1 METGKVVVERGGG
14 KSTANHCYSKY
25 PFKFIIPNKVG
36 PPQTDAVWIYTI
48 TYGGGIV
55 SGDSIKCDNSVGDG
69 CTTVLT
75 TQASTK
81 VYKSVESKCS
91 EQVPEARIGSDALLA
106 VIPDPVTCFSTAKY
120 SQTQVFK
127 VFPSSSLLI
136 VDWITSGRY
145 GRGEKWDFELYK
157 STNNI
162 FLEADEPLFLDTI
175 LLEQGR
181 YSSIAERMQDYQV
194 IAMVILLGPK
204 LKFIQDQIQEN
215 VKNLM
220 SQQLRIPS
228 GSSGR
233 YGDID
238 DNPFFTRPSFLA
250 SCSVFGPKVDF
261 FHMGV
266 SFLAMVGSFYS
277 QYSIGSV
284 PRKFYFSA
292 CLIPL
297 TNLQGF
303 TSTIAVRVFY

>member
-1 METGKVVVERGGG
+1 METGKVVVERVGG
-14 KSTANHCYSKY
+14 KSAAIHCYSKY
-25 PFKFIIPNKVG
+25 PLKFIIPNKVG
-36 PPQTDAVWIYTI
+36 PSQIDAVWIYTI

-55 SGDSIKCDNSVGDG
+55 S
-69 CTTVLT
+69 
-75 TQASTK
+75 

-91 EQVPEARIGSDALLA
+91 EQVLEARIGSDALLA

-162 FLEADEPLFLDTI
+162 FLDADEPLFLDTI

-250 SCSVFGPKVDF
+250 SCSVFGPKGR
-261 FHMGV
+261 GV
-266 SFLAMVGSFYS
+266 VVRIAAMTTESVYSFLQCQLSGLDSLLGVAPY
-277 QYSIGSV
+277 
-284 PRKFYFSA
+284 R
-292 CLIPL
+292 
-297 TNLQGF
+297 
-303 TSTIAVRVFY
+303 

>member
-1 METGKVVVERGGG
+1 METGKVVVERVGG
-14 KSTANHCYSKY
+14 KSTATRCYSKY
-25 PFKFIIPNKVG
+25 PLKFIIPNKVG
-36 PPQTDAVWIYTI
+36 RSQTDTVWIYTI
-48 TYGGGIV
+48 TFGGGIV
-55 SGDSIKCDNSVGDG
+55 SGDSIKCDISVGDG

-81 VYKSVESKCS
+81 VYKSVESKFS
-91 EQVPEARIGSDALLA
+91 EQVLEARIGSDALLA

-220 SQQLRIPS
+220 SRQFRIPS

-233 YGDID
+233 YGDIN
-238 DNPFFTRPSFLA
+238 DNPFLTRPSFLA
-250 SCSVFGPKVDF
+250 SCSVFGQKVDF

-266 SFLAMVGSFYS
+266 VVRIAAMTTESVYSFLQCQLSGLDSLLGVSPY
-277 QYSIGSV
+277 
-284 PRKFYFSA
+284 R
-292 CLIPL
+292 
-297 TNLQGF
+297 
-303 TSTIAVRVFY
+303 

>member
-1 METGKVVVERGGG
+1 METGKVVVERVGG
-14 KSTANHCYSKY
+14 KSAAIHCYSKY
-25 PFKFIIPNKVG
+25 PLKFIIPNKVG
-36 PPQTDAVWIYTI
+36 PSQIDAVWIYTI

-55 SGDSIKCDNSVGDG
+55 SGDAIKCDISVGDG

-91 EQVPEARIGSDALLA
+91 EQV
-106 VIPDPVTCFSTAKY
+106 
-120 SQTQVFK
+120 
-127 VFPSSSLLI
+127 
-136 VDWITSGRY
+136 
-145 GRGEKWDFELYK
+145 
-157 STNNI
+157 
-162 FLEADEPLFLDTI
+162 LEI

-250 SCSVFGPKVDF
+250 SCSVFGPKGR
-261 FHMGV
+261 GV
-266 SFLAMVGSFYS
+266 VVRIAAMTTESVYSFLQCQLSGLDSLLGVAPY
-277 QYSIGSV
+277 
-284 PRKFYFSA
+284 R
-292 CLIPL
+292 
-297 TNLQGF
+297 
-303 TSTIAVRVFY
+303 